1 MLTCKMIVYDRFMID
16 LLKPLWK
23 TWLHVAHCEEF
34 LQASKL
40 MTGSS
45 NIGSEETD
53 YSIYYS
59 SGIKGFVLYLYLGQ
73 EFQNQYKRLTF
84 EYRRHGVE
92 LTIRGYN
99 SPCTLSSTLVCNRF
113 FFLIWKL
120 IATKSQH
127 FSKNDQIFIK

>member
-1 MLTCKMIVYDRFMID
+1 MID
-16 LLKPLWK
+16 SCNTERFIEAIMKNL
-23 TWLHVAHCEEF
+23 TAYVAHCIEF

-45 NIGSEETD
+45 NIGSEETN

-59 SGIKGFVLYLYLGQ
+59 SGIKGFVLYLHLGQ

-84 EYRRHGVE
+84 EYRRHGTE

-99 SPCTLSSTLVCNRF
+99 SPCPLSSSLVCNRF
-113 FFLIWKL
+113 FSNLK
-120 IATKSQH
+120 ADC
-127 FSKNDQIFIK
+127 N